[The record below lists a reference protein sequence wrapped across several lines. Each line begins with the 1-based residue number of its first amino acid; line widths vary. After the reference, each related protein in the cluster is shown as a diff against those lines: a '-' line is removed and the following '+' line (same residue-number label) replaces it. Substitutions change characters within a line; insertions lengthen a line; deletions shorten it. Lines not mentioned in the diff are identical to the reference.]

1 MSQQSDLE
9 ELSVDMDKLSE
20 DVTSDDESS
29 VMLNENN
36 GDVDGDED
44 IDDLDDE
51 EIDEEELG
59 VEESKGEESTVK
71 PKSKVQPKTKEPKK
85 MIYIEKDDDGD
96 KYLDM
101 DDENQTE
108 EDDSDGDGDDENHL
122 IKFDREVRENYI
134 MNFHPESIIHN
145 YSEIQSLIQ
154 VIRDKSGMI
163 IDPLHKTLPFLTKYE
178 KTRIIGQRTKQLN
191 NGSKPFVKVDDDIID
206 GYVIALKELEQK
218 KIPFIVRRPL
228 PNGGSEY
235 WKLEDLQLLD

>member
-9 ELSVDMDKLSE
+9 EMSVDVDKTSE
-20 DVTSDDESS
+20 DITSDDESS
-29 VMLNENN
+29 VTLNTNN
-36 GDVDGDED
+36 ADG
-44 IDDLDDE
+44 DE
-51 EIDEEELG
+51 EIDDTEDEVDDIDEELGG
-59 VEESKGEESTVK
+59 VEESKGEEPVK
-71 PKSKVQPKTKEPKK
+71 PKNKVQPKK
-85 MIYIEKDDDGD
+85 MIYIEKDDDGEKD
-96 KYLDM
+96 LDVG
-101 DDENQTE
+101 E
-108 EDDSDGDGDDENHL
+108 EDQSEDDDTGDDENHL

-178 KTRIIGQRTKQLN
+178 KTRILGQRTKQLN

-206 GYVIALKELEQK
+206 GYLIALKELEQK
-218 KIPFIVRRPL
+218 KIPFIIKRPL